1 MLIYLGVGLAVTTMC
16 IDLVG
21 IQYIQ
26 KIHYFGR
33 KFRGTDLLQLLK
45 RKRMIERRLAMGQG
59 EEIIEKYIQHIQ
71 DQEKKKY
78 VLVVRSSVLYARV
91 NEEIKLAKSTS
102 GASCATAN

>member
-33 KFRGTDLLQLLK
+33 KFRGTDILHLLK
-45 RKRMIERRLAMGQG
+45 RKRMIERRFAMGQG
-59 EEIIEKYIQHIQ
+59 DQLIQLYLRQ
-71 DQEKKKY
+71 LQE
-78 VLVVRSSVLYARV
+78 
-91 NEEIKLAKSTS
+91 AK
-102 GASCATAN
+102 

>member
-33 KFRGTDLLQLLK
+33 KFQDTDLLQLLK
-45 RKRMIERRLAMGQG
+45 RKRLIERRLALGQG
-59 EEIIEKYIQHIQ
+59 EEIMHIIQ
-71 DQEKKKY
+71 KM
-78 VLVVRSSVLYARV
+78 A
-91 NEEIKLAKSTS
+91 EEDRRQR
-102 GASCATAN
+102 

>member
-33 KFRGTDLLQLLK
+33 KFKGTDILQIL
-45 RKRMIERRLAMGQG
+45 RRRRMLERRFAMGEG
-59 EEIIEKYIQHIQ
+59 KEYIE
-71 DQEKKKY
+71 Y
-78 VLVVRSSVLYARV
+78 VINVTRENKLVIFKDFC
-91 NEEIKLAKSTS
+91 NF
-102 GASCATAN
+102 

>member
-1 MLIYLGVGLAVTTMC
+1 MLLYIGVGLAVTTMC

-33 KFRGTDLLQLLK
+33 KFRGTDLLHLLK

-59 EEIIEKYIQHIQ
+59 EEILQMYLQQMQAERHRRFIY
-71 DQEKKKY
+71 D
-78 VLVVRSSVLYARV
+78 
-91 NEEIKLAKSTS
+91 
-102 GASCATAN
+102 

>member
-33 KFRGTDLLQLLK
+33 KFKGTDILQILR
-45 RKRMIERRLAMGQG
+45 RKRMLERRFAMGEG
-59 EEIIEKYIQHIQ
+59 KEFIEYVIQVT
-71 DQEKKKY
+71 QENK
-78 VLVVRSSVLYARV
+78 
-91 NEEIKLAKSTS
+91 
-102 GASCATAN
+102 

>member
-33 KFRGTDLLQLLK
+33 KFKGTDILQILR
-45 RKRMIERRLAMGQG
+45 RKRMLERRFAMSNNNNLIEYVIELM
-59 EEIIEKYIQHIQ
+59 EENK
-71 DQEKKKY
+71 
-78 VLVVRSSVLYARV
+78 
-91 NEEIKLAKSTS
+91 
-102 GASCATAN
+102 